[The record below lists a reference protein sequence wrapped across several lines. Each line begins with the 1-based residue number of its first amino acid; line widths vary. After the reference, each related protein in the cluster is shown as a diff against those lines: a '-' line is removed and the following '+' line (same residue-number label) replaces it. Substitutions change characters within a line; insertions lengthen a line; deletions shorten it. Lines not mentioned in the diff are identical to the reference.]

1 MARKQ
6 PIEDTVTDAAMRLA
20 ASRPWRQVGL
30 RDIAAEAGVKLADLA
45 AVAADKTEILR
56 LFSRRMDRDL
66 LRSLE
71 VTPVEGEPHDRLFD
85 VIMRRFEL
93 MAPYRKA
100 VASILDSPPEA
111 PVDWVRLA
119 DSAFVTQGWML
130 AAAGID
136 DDGTRR
142 LIKLNGLAFVYGKA
156 LRVWAR
162 EEDAGMPRTMAT
174 LDRSLRQ
181 GGEWLRRAETPLAFL
196 VALKGLVRGL
206 SSRRPRPPE
215 ASADAGAGG

>member
-6 PIEDTVTDAAMRLA
+6 PPEDAVIEAAMRLA
-20 ASRPWRQVGL
+20 ATRPWRQVRL
-30 RDIAAEAGVKLADLA
+30 QDIAGEAGLTLADLA
-45 AVAADKTEILR
+45 AVAVDKTDILR
-56 LFSRRMDRDL
+56 LFSRRMDRAL

-71 VTPVEGEPHDRLFD
+71 ASPVEGEPQDRLFD

-100 VASILDSPPEA
+100 IASILDSPPEA

-119 DSAFVTQGWML
+119 DSAFTTQGWIL

-142 LIKLNGLAFVYGKA
+142 LIKLNGLAWVYGKA

-174 LDRSLRQ
+174 LDRSLRE
-181 GGEWLRRAETPLAFL
+181 GGEWLKRAETPIAFL
-196 VALKGLVRGL
+196 VALKGLAKGL
-206 SSRRPRPPE
+206 VKRPR
-215 ASADAGAGG
+215 AGGADAAGKGA